1 MGRTRDPG
9 QRPRCALAAHH
20 RWGQSILG
28 CRAMPEGPE
37 AKTSHPKTSAGG
49 QRRLAALTHE
59 EARAADIPQSAS
71 ILEPSTCETPV
82 LVTRAPLTPA
92 ARPRSG
98 HAPPGQAELA
108 AALGRPRHAAAHGG
122 TRHACITAIRR
133 TRCRVPGAG
142 SALNAPR
149 AWRVAGTRRCGPL
162 GRGSP
167 AMLGHM
173 ADDNT
178 T

>member
-1 MGRTRDPG
+1 
-9 QRPRCALAAHH
+9 
-20 RWGQSILG
+20 
-28 CRAMPEGPE
+28 MPEGLE
-37 AKTSHPKTSAGG
+37 AETSHPKTSAGG
-49 QRRLAALTHE
+49 QCRQAALTHK

-71 ILEPSTCETPV
+71 IPEPSTYEIPV
-82 LVTRAPLTPA
+82 LVTRGPPTLA

-108 AALGRPRHAAAHGG
+108 AALGRPRRAAAPGEA
-122 TRHACITAIRR
+122 RHACITAIRR

-142 SALNAPR
+142 SALIAPR
-149 AWRVAGTRRCGPL
+149 AWRVAGTLRRGPL

-167 AMLGHM
+167 AMLGYM